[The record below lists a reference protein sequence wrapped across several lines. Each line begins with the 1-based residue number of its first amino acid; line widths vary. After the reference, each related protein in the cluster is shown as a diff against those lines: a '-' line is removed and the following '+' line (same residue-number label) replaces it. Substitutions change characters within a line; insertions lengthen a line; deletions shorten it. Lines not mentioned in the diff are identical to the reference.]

1 MIRASVLGCLMLGTV
16 LAVPGHAQDRSERA
30 RLDDFALPQEPP
42 ALPVD
47 QLSSG
52 DSSRLPAQRVDRV
65 IAHPPKPDASASM
78 PAQLSVTGVGGV
90 VTQLPSTRESR
101 LSLGTSVSNTADSAP
116 GSVVRI
122 GGKDRCDPQLTQ
134 KFYAECLRI
143 LELRSA
149 EFSAPEAPALSAE
162 QKLLVEQ
169 RQREEGLTEM
179 STAVRL
185 RYATATQPDADLP
198 SNQELASIY
207 LPDPAPPTPTQPT
220 ETPKTPDFGEVLLN
234 LGFEAPPPPGN

>member
-1 MIRASVLGCLMLGTV
+1 MIGRVVLPCLMFGAI
-16 LAVPGHAQDRSERA
+16 LAVPGQAQDRSDEV
-30 RLDDFALPQEPP
+30 RLDDFALPQAPV
-42 ALPVD
+42 ARTVD

-52 DSSRLPAQRVDRV
+52 DVSRLPAQHVDRTL
-65 IAHPPKPDASASM
+65 AHPPKPDAAASM
-78 PAQLSVTGVGGV
+78 PSQLSATGAGGA

-122 GGKDRCDPQLTQ
+122 GGRDRCDPQLTQ

-143 LELRSA
+143 LELRSS
-149 EFSAPEAPALSAE
+149 EFSAPEAPVLSAE

-169 RQREEGLTEM
+169 RQREEGLAEM
-179 STAVRL
+179 STALRL
-185 RYATATQPDADLP
+185 RYATASQPDADLA

-207 LPDPAPPTPTQPT
+207 LADPTPAPT
-220 ETPKTPDFGEVLLN
+220 EPVEDPKTPDLGEVLQN
-234 LGFEAPPPPGN
+234 LGFQTPPDPGG